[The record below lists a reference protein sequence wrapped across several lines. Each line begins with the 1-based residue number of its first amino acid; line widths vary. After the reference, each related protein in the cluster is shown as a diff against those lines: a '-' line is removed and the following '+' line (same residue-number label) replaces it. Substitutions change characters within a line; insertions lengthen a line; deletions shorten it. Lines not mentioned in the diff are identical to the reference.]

1 MAEKQNLLDVLLNP
15 DNKDP
20 ITLQDENGKE
30 IKFEQIANIRIEG
43 DEHLYTILL
52 PIDKM
57 SGLEENEAIVFEV
70 CPIDDFDDCVLKIVT
85 DEDTANA
92 VFDNYE
98 KLLEDLTAN
107 NEKIQNLAQ
116 RCDSVMKKYEVAPKF
131 NFEKIVQTLDGADEE
146 DIKYFETK
154 LEEIERSSELID
166 MIAEN
171 LSLKEENEK
180 LKEKIRLLEEDMF
193 SKN

>member
-1 MAEKQNLLDVLLNP
+1 MAEKQTLLDILLNP
-15 DNKDP
+15 DNKEP
-20 ITLQDENGKE
+20 ITLQDENGEE
-30 IKFEQIANIRIEG
+30 IKFEQVANINLGG
-43 DEHLYTILL
+43 DKGFYTILL

-57 SGLEENEAIVFEV
+57 EGFEENEAIVFEI
-70 CPIDDFDDCVLKIVT
+70 CPNEDFDDCVVKMINDEEKI
-85 DEDTANA
+85 NA
-92 VFDNYE
+92 VFDVYDEMIE
-98 KLLEDLTAN
+98 KLAAN
-107 NEKIQNLAQ
+107 NEKIQDLAK

-154 LEEIERSSELID
+154 LEEIERLSELID
-166 MIAEN
+166 RIAEN
-171 LSLKEENEK
+171 LSLKEGNEK